1 MFKSSGTKFGSFGND
16 TPSYSMKTTYTS
28 SVTNPSKENS
38 NKGPTTKIEQHDFV
52 PKRFGLK
59 YDPPTI
65 IMEYLVPSS
74 GKLYHH
80 KMKLRDLQH
89 DTDTFDAIEA
99 LKKKHFQYFMGNK
112 ISESQIKTLVEKLKK
127 SLAANPA
134 ASSSGTKTFGDN
146 KNVKAGSFAPIN
158 SNLSYKSNGLN
169 SGKGQDTTQKTAQ
182 KDWEFE
188 DYEYDDAEE
197 NDVDYNTMNL
207 NKLSKE
213 EVQKH
218 KDKMDVLFN
227 KNNKKP
233 GDPGFVYDK
242 QQDFQPEL
250 ENEWDEDDDD
260 F

>member
-1 MFKSSGTKFGSFGND
+1 MFKSSGTKFGTFSND
-16 TPSYSMKTTYTS
+16 TPSYSMKTTYSS

-38 NKGPTTKIEQHDFV
+38 NKAPPTKIEQHDFV

-80 KMKLRDLQH
+80 KMKLRDLQA
-89 DTDTFDAIEA
+89 DTDTFDAIESV
-99 LKKKHFQYFMGNK
+99 KKKHFQYFMGNK
-112 ISESQIKTLVEKLKK
+112 ISETQMTNLVDKLKK

-134 ASSSGTKTFGDN
+134 ASSSGTRTFGDN

-158 SNLSYKSNGLN
+158 SNLSYKPNGLN
-169 SGKGQDTTQKTAQ
+169 SGKGQDTTSAK
-182 KDWEFE
+182 KEWDFE
-188 DYEYDDAEE
+188 DYQDDDDDE
-197 NDVDYNTMNL
+197 DIDYNTTNL

-227 KNNKKP
+227 KNYKKP
-233 GDPGFVYDK
+233 GDAGFIYDK
-242 QQDFQPEL
+242 QVEFKPEL